1 MTVQDVGL
9 SFLCP
14 DALYAVHG
22 AVILKVFSINK
33 ESFFSDRNVSIPKI
47 KPASDAS
54 KLVLD
59 VYKRQSLLSILET
72 HCKMPRICHLEYIIY
87 HSACIFATNGDTSTK

>member
-1 MTVQDVGL
+1 LIFNHLASMTVQDVGL

-54 KLVLD
+54 KLVLME
-59 VYKRQSLLSILET
+59 RCATIL
-72 HCKMPRICHLEYIIY
+72 KIKIIR
-87 HSACIFATNGDTSTK
+87 